1 MIDNIHD
8 TNEFRVFLNKRID
21 SKAEYNKEKIEVYTQ
36 IRDLETQQAEILK
49 QKEDNDE
56 ASK

>member
-36 IRDLETQQAEILK
+36 IRDLETQ
-49 QKEDNDE
+49 
-56 ASK
+56 